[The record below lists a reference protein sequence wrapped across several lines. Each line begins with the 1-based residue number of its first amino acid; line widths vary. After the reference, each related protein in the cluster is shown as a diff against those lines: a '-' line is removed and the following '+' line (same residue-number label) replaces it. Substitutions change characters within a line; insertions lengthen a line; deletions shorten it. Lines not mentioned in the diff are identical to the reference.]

1 MAIMNPIIPPVSKEL
16 LLAELTDDK
25 LLRKSNFGN
34 TEIYVFTHKDSP
46 NLVDEIGRLR
56 EMTFRMAGG
65 GTGKSK
71 DVDSYDTSEDPYF
84 QLIVWDP
91 DENEI
96 IGGYRFILGESILD
110 DPDEKLA
117 TSHLFDFS
125 TEFLSDYLPYTIELG
140 RSFVQPKYQYGRNA
154 RKGMFALDNLWDGLG
169 ALIIEYPEMKY
180 FFGKVTMYKHMD
192 LSARNYILSFLKIY
206 FPDKTGLVTPQ
217 EPLDFN
223 FEHVS
228 KLFFGDNYDADYK
241 KLNAMVRKVGE
252 KIPPLVNAYMNLSP
266 SMITFGTVEN
276 DAFGGVEETGI
287 LINIAD
293 IYNSKKDR
301 HIESYNRLIKMS
313 LVFPR
318 KPKRLNLAKWSLKRK
333 SNREK

>member
-1 MAIMNPIIPPVSKEL
+1 MALMNPIIPPISKEL
-16 LLAELTDDK
+16 LLSELTDEK

-34 TEIYVFTHKDSP
+34 TEIYVFSHKDSP
-46 NLVDEIGRLR
+46 NLMDEIGRLR

-65 GTGKSK
+65 GTGKAK
-71 DVDSYDTSEDPYF
+71 DIDSYDLSEDPYL

-96 IGGYRFILGESILD
+96 IGGYRFILGESVLD
-110 DPDEKLA
+110 DPAEKLA

-125 TEFLSDYLPYTIELG
+125 EEFLANYLPYTIELG

-180 FFGKVTMYKHMD
+180 FFGKVTLYKHFD
-192 LSARNYILSFLKIY
+192 LNARNYILSFMNIY
-206 FPDKTGLVTPQ
+206 FPDKTGLVTPLN
-217 EPLDFN
+217 PLDFD
-223 FEHVS
+223 FEHV
-228 KLFFGDNYDADYK
+228 KNLFFGNNYDSDYK

-301 HIESYNRLIKMS
+301 HVKSYKRMIKMS
-313 LVFPR
+313 QVFPR
-318 KPKRLNLAKWSLKRK
+318 KPKRLNLNNWSLKRK
-333 SNREK
+333 K

>member
-16 LLAELTDDK
+16 LLAELTNDK

-34 TEIYVFTHKDSP
+34 TEIYVFSYKNSP
-46 NLVDEIGRLR
+46 NLMDEVGRLR

-71 DVDSYDTSEDPYF
+71 D
-84 QLIVWDP
+84 IV
-91 DENEI
+91 
-96 IGGYRFILGESILD
+96 LD
-110 DPDEKLA
+110 DPGEKLA
-117 TSHLFDFS
+117 TTHLFDFS
-125 TEFLSDYLPYTIELG
+125 EEFLKDYLPYTIELG

-180 FFGKVTMYKHMD
+180 FFGKVTMYKHFH
-192 LSARNYILSFLKIY
+192 LSARNYVLSFLNLY
-206 FPDKTGLVTPQ
+206 FPDKTKLVVPQ
-217 EPLDFN
+217 DPLEFDY
-223 FEHVS
+223 ERI
-228 KLFFGDNYDADYK
+228 KEMFFGDNYDADYK

-276 DAFGGVEETGI
+276 HAFGGVEETGI

-301 HIESYNRLIKMS
+301 HIKSYKRLMKMTQ
-313 LVFPR
+313 VFPR
-318 KPKRLNLAKWSLKRK
+318 NPKRLNLAQWSLKRK
-333 SNREK
+333 SNRDN

>member
-1 MAIMNPIIPPVSKEL
+1 MARMNPIIPPVSKEL
-16 LLAELTDDK
+16 LISELTADK
-25 LLRKSNFGN
+25 LLRKSNYGN
-34 TEIYVFTHKDSP
+34 TEIYVFSHKNSP
-46 NLVDEIGRLR
+46 NLMNEIGRLR
-56 EMTFRMAGG
+56 EITFRMAGG
-65 GTGKSK
+65 GTGESV
-71 DVDSYDTSEDPYF
+71 DIDSYDIADDPYF

-91 DENEI
+91 DDKEI
-96 IGGYRFILGESILD
+96 IGGYRFILGESVLD

-125 TEFLSDYLPYTIELG
+125 EPFLKDYLPYTIELG
-140 RSFVQPKYQYGRNA
+140 RSFVQPNYQYGRNA

-180 FFGKVTMYKHMD
+180 FFGKVTMYKHFD
-192 LSARNYILSFLKIY
+192 LKARNYILTFLKLY
-206 FPDKTGLVTPQ
+206 FPDSTGFVVPKN
-217 EPLDFN
+217 PIDFEFDTVKN
-223 FEHVS
+223 
-228 KLFFGDNYDADYK
+228 LFFGNNYDADYK

-301 HIESYNRLIKMS
+301 HIKSYNRLIKMS
-313 LVFPR
+313 QVFPR
-318 KPKRLNLAKWSLKRK
+318 KPKKLNLSKWSLKRK
-333 SNREK
+333 NQ

>member
-1 MAIMNPIIPPVSKEL
+1 MARMNPIIPPVSKEL
-16 LLAELTDDK
+16 LISELTADK
-25 LLRKSNFGN
+25 LLRKSNYGN
-34 TEIYVFTHKDSP
+34 TEIYVFSHKNSP
-46 NLVDEIGRLR
+46 NLMNEIGRLR
-56 EMTFRMAGG
+56 EITFRMAGG
-65 GTGKSK
+65 GTGESV
-71 DVDSYDTSEDPYF
+71 DIDSYDIADDPYF

-91 DENEI
+91 DDKEI
-96 IGGYRFILGESILD
+96 IGGYRFILGESVLD

-125 TEFLSDYLPYTIELG
+125 EPFLKDYLPYTIELG
-140 RSFVQPKYQYGRNA
+140 RSFVQPNYQYGRNA

-180 FFGKVTMYKHMD
+180 FFGKVTMYKHFD
-192 LSARNYILSFLKIY
+192 LKARNYILTFLILY
-206 FPDKTGLVTPQ
+206 FPDSTGFVVPKN
-217 EPLDFN
+217 PIDFEFDN
-223 FEHVS
+223 VK
-228 KLFFGDNYDADYK
+228 KLFFGNNYDADYK

-301 HIESYNRLIKMS
+301 HIKSYNRLIKMS
-313 LVFPR
+313 QVFPR
-318 KPKRLNLAKWSLKRK
+318 KPKKLNLSKWSLKRK
-333 SNREK
+333 NQ